1 MRKNFTFLKSASI
14 KLGALALVF
23 LASTGIANAG
33 ETKWGDYY
41 ATVSAYPTGAGLVY
55 AEVPESSVTES
66 EDEMSDLFTD
76 MKTPAESV
84 DVKFMYNDV
93 STNTP
98 FYPHAVPSEG
108 WIFAGFSKAK
118 VVRDEVEGEDVFVF
132 NDSIYDTDNPSSNT
146 YLDAAFSDADQTIA
160 LTSFPMAPTAQ
171 FYALFTHVK
180 PTIAIGQSPL
190 GTVSISKVC
199 NEIGDDVTLTATPD
213 ESKKATFDYWVNMNT
228 QEKIAQNPLEV
239 KNIQE
244 SAVYEAHFKSDK
256 AITMEF
262 PEEGGYKIVYFDKG
276 YVMPATNVVDN
287 TFDFYG
293 IDISNNLNVTE
304 DSSAYYIQPGDLRNW
319 LYPGNPHILYGKGL
333 MTFVENDE
341 MQKSNSNE
349 LEWSGDNGVN
359 VADLSLDKKYY
370 SVNLEKKQ
378 FELLADDAVIA
389 PKTAYFAMPVECY
402 TAHNVE
408 KAPSIVYWY
417 KPETSTGIEEIQQE
431 TATVGNAKGIYS
443 IDGKK
448 MNAIPAKGLYIVN
461 GKKVIKLK

>member
-41 ATVSAYPTGAGLVY
+41 ATLSAYPTGAGLVY

-108 WIFAGFSKAK
+108 WIFAGFSQAK

-146 YLDAAFSDADQTIA
+146 YLEAAFSDADQTIA
-160 LTSFPMAPTAQ
+160 LSSFPMAPTAQ

-213 ESKKATFDYWVNMNT
+213 ESKNATFDYWVNMNT

-287 TFDFYG
+287 TFDFWG
-293 IDISNNLNVTE
+293 INVSNNLNVTE

-341 MQKSNSNE
+341 LQKSNTNE

-378 FELLADDAVIA
+378 FELLADDAFIA

>member
-55 AEVPESSVTES
+55 AEVPESYVTES

-108 WIFAGFSKAK
+108 WIFAGFSLAK

-146 YLDAAFSDADQTIA
+146 YLEAAFSDADQTIA
-160 LTSFPMAPTAQ
+160 LSSFPMAPTAQ

-213 ESKKATFDYWVNMNT
+213 ESKNATFDYWVNMNT

-287 TFDFYG
+287 TFDFW
-293 IDISNNLNVTE
+293 DISTNNLKVTE

>member
-41 ATVSAYPTGAGLVY
+41 ATLSAYPTGAGLVY
-55 AEVPESSVTES
+55 AEVPESYVTES

-84 DVKFMYNDV
+84 DVKFMYNNYD
-93 STNTP
+93 TKTY

-108 WIFAGFSKAK
+108 WIVAGFSQAK

-146 YLDAAFSDADQTIA
+146 YLEAAFSDADQTIA
-160 LTSFPMAPTAQ
+160 LSSFPMAPTAQ

-213 ESKKATFDYWVNMNT
+213 ESKNATFDYWVNMNT

-287 TFDFYG
+287 TFDFW
-293 IDISNNLNVTE
+293 DISTNNLKVTE

>member
-41 ATVSAYPTGAGLVY
+41 ATLSAYPTGAGLVY
-55 AEVPESSVTES
+55 AEVPESYVTES

-84 DVKFMYNDV
+84 DVKFMYNNYD
-93 STNTP
+93 TKTY

-108 WIFAGFSKAK
+108 WIVAGFSQAK

-146 YLDAAFSDADQTIA
+146 YLEAGFSDADQTIA
-160 LTSFPMAPTAQ
+160 LSSFPMTPTAK

-213 ESKKATFDYWVNMNT
+213 ESKNATFDYWVNMNT
-228 QEKIAQNPLEV
+228 QEKIAQNPLVV

-287 TFDFYG
+287 TFDFW
-293 IDISNNLNVTE
+293 DISMNNLKVTE

>member
-41 ATVSAYPTGAGLVY
+41 ATLSAYPTGAGLVY
-55 AEVPESSVTES
+55 AEVPESYVTES

-84 DVKFMYNDV
+84 DVKFMYNNYD
-93 STNTP
+93 TKTY

-108 WIFAGFSKAK
+108 WIVAGFSQAK

-146 YLDAAFSDADQTIA
+146 YLEAGFSDADQTIA
-160 LTSFPMAPTAQ
+160 LSSFPMAPTAQ

-213 ESKKATFDYWVNMNT
+213 ESKNATFDYWVNMNT

-287 TFDFYG
+287 TFDFW
-293 IDISNNLNVTE
+293 DISTNNLKVTE

>member
-41 ATVSAYPTGAGLVY
+41 ATLSAYPTGAGLVY
-55 AEVPESSVTES
+55 AEVPESYVTES

-84 DVKFMYNDV
+84 DVKFMYNNYD
-93 STNTP
+93 TKTY

-108 WIFAGFSKAK
+108 WIVAGFSQAK

-146 YLDAAFSDADQTIA
+146 YLEAAFSDADQTIA
-160 LTSFPMAPTAQ
+160 FTSFPMTPTAQ

-213 ESKKATFDYWVNMNT
+213 ESKNATFDYWVNMNT

-287 TFDFYG
+287 TFDFWG
-293 IDISNNLNVTE
+293 ISTNNLKVTE

>member
-93 STNTP
+93 STYTP

-160 LTSFPMAPTAQ
+160 LSSFPMAPTAQ

-213 ESKKATFDYWVNMNT
+213 ESKNATFDYWVNMNT

-287 TFDFYG
+287 TFDFWG
-293 IDISNNLNVTE
+293 ISTNNLKVTE

>member
-41 ATVSAYPTGAGLVY
+41 ATLSAYPTGAGLVY
-55 AEVPESSVTES
+55 AEVPESYVTES

-84 DVKFMYNDV
+84 DVKFMYNNYD
-93 STNTP
+93 TKTY

-108 WIFAGFSKAK
+108 WIVAGFSQAK

-146 YLDAAFSDADQTIA
+146 YLEAAFSDADQTIA
-160 LTSFPMAPTAQ
+160 FTSFPMAPTAQ

-213 ESKKATFDYWVNMNT
+213 ESKNATFDYWVNMNT

-276 YVMPATNVVDN
+276 YVMPTTNVVDN
-287 TFDFYG
+287 TFDFWG
-293 IDISNNLNVTE
+293 ISTNNLKVTE

>member
-108 WIFAGFSKAK
+108 WIFAGFSLAK

-146 YLDAAFSDADQTIA
+146 YLEAAFSDADQTIA
-160 LTSFPMAPTAQ
+160 LSSFPMTPTAK

-213 ESKKATFDYWVNMNT
+213 ESKNATFDYWVNMNT
-228 QEKIAQNPLEV
+228 QEKIAQNPLVV

-287 TFDFYG
+287 TFDFW
-293 IDISNNLNVTE
+293 DISMNNLKVTE

>member
-14 KLGALALVF
+14 KLGALALVL

-55 AEVPESSVTES
+55 AEVPESYVTES
-66 EDEMSDLFTD
+66 EDEMSDLYTD

-84 DVKFMYNDV
+84 DVKFMYNNYD
-93 STNTP
+93 TNTY

-108 WIFAGFSKAK
+108 WIFAGFSQAK

-146 YLDAAFSDADQTIA
+146 YLEAAFSDADQTIA

-213 ESKKATFDYWVNMNT
+213 ESKNATFDYWVNMNT

-287 TFDFYG
+287 TFDFWG
-293 IDISNNLNVTE
+293 ISTNNLKVTE

>member
-41 ATVSAYPTGAGLVY
+41 ATLSAYPTGAGLVY
-55 AEVPESSVTES
+55 AEVPESYVTES

-84 DVKFMYNDV
+84 DVKFMYNNYD
-93 STNTP
+93 TKTY

-108 WIFAGFSKAK
+108 WIVAGFSQAK

-146 YLDAAFSDADQTIA
+146 YLEAAFSDADQTIA
-160 LTSFPMAPTAQ
+160 FTSFPMAPTAQ

-213 ESKKATFDYWVNMNT
+213 ESKNATFDYWVNMNT

-287 TFDFYG
+287 TFDFWG
-293 IDISNNLNVTE
+293 ISTNNLKVTE

>member
-41 ATVSAYPTGAGLVY
+41 ATLSAYPTGAGLVY

-84 DVKFMYNDV
+84 DVKFMLNDV
-93 STNTP
+93 STYTP

-213 ESKKATFDYWVNMNT
+213 ESKNATFDYWVNMNT

>member
-93 STNTP
+93 STYTP

-108 WIFAGFSKAK
+108 WIFAGFSLAK

-146 YLDAAFSDADQTIA
+146 YLEAAFSDADQTIA
-160 LTSFPMAPTAQ
+160 LSSFPMAPTAQ

-213 ESKKATFDYWVNMNT
+213 ESKNATFDYWVNMNT

-287 TFDFYG
+287 TFDFWG
-293 IDISNNLNVTE
+293 ISTNNLKVTE

>member
-41 ATVSAYPTGAGLVY
+41 ATLSAYPTGAGLVY

-108 WIFAGFSKAK
+108 WIFAGFSLAK

-146 YLDAAFSDADQTIA
+146 YLEAAFSDADQTIA
-160 LTSFPMAPTAQ
+160 LSSFPMAPTAQ

-213 ESKKATFDYWVNMNT
+213 ESKNATFDYWVNMNT

-287 TFDFYG
+287 TFDFW
-293 IDISNNLNVTE
+293 DISMNNLKVTE

>member
-41 ATVSAYPTGAGLVY
+41 ATLSAYPTGAGLVY

-84 DVKFMYNDV
+84 DVKFMYNNYD
-93 STNTP
+93 TKTY

-108 WIFAGFSKAK
+108 WIVAGFSQAK

-146 YLDAAFSDADQTIA
+146 YLEAAFSDADQTIA
-160 LTSFPMAPTAQ
+160 FTSFPMAPTAQ

-213 ESKKATFDYWVNMNT
+213 ESKNATFDYWVNMNT

-287 TFDFYG
+287 TFDFW
-293 IDISNNLNVTE
+293 DISTNNLKVTE

-417 KPETSTGIEEIQQE
+417 KPETSTGIEEIKPE

>member
-41 ATVSAYPTGAGLVY
+41 ATLSAYPTGAGLVY
-55 AEVPESSVTES
+55 AEVPESYVTES

-84 DVKFMYNDV
+84 DVKFMYNNYD
-93 STNTP
+93 TKTY

-108 WIFAGFSKAK
+108 WIVAGFSQAK

-146 YLDAAFSDADQTIA
+146 YLEAAFSDADQTIA
-160 LTSFPMAPTAQ
+160 FTSFPMAPTAQ

-213 ESKKATFDYWVNMNT
+213 ESKNATFDYWVNMNT

-287 TFDFYG
+287 TFDFW
-293 IDISNNLNVTE
+293 DISTNNLKVTE

-417 KPETSTGIEEIQQE
+417 KPETSTGIEEIKPE

>member
-41 ATVSAYPTGAGLVY
+41 ATLSAYPTGAGLVY

-93 STNTP
+93 STYTP

-213 ESKKATFDYWVNMNT
+213 ESKNATFDYWVNMNT

-239 KNIQE
+239 KNSQE

>member
-41 ATVSAYPTGAGLVY
+41 ATLSAYPTGAGLVY

-93 STNTP
+93 STYTP

-213 ESKKATFDYWVNMNT
+213 ESKNATFDYWVNMNT

-359 VADLSLDKKYY
+359 VADLCLDKKYY
-370 SVNLEKKQ
+370 SVNIEKKQ

-402 TAHNVE
+402 TAHKVE

>member
-41 ATVSAYPTGAGLVY
+41 ATLSAYPTGAGLVY
-55 AEVPESSVTES
+55 AEVPESYVTES

-84 DVKFMYNDV
+84 DVKFMYNNYD
-93 STNTP
+93 TKTY

-108 WIFAGFSKAK
+108 WIVAGFSQAK

-146 YLDAAFSDADQTIA
+146 YLEAGFSDADQTIA
-160 LTSFPMAPTAQ
+160 LSSFPMAPTAQ

-213 ESKKATFDYWVNMNT
+213 ESKNATFDYWVNMNT

-287 TFDFYG
+287 TFDFWG
-293 IDISNNLNVTE
+293 ISTNNLKVTE

-341 MQKSNSNE
+341 MQKSNTNE

>member
-41 ATVSAYPTGAGLVY
+41 ATLSAYPTGAGLVY
-55 AEVPESSVTES
+55 AEVPESYVTES

-84 DVKFMYNDV
+84 DVKFMYNNYD
-93 STNTP
+93 TKTY
-98 FYPHAVPSEG
+98 FYPHAIPSEG
-108 WIFAGFSKAK
+108 WIVAGFSQAK

-146 YLDAAFSDADQTIA
+146 YLEAGFSDADQTIA
-160 LTSFPMAPTAQ
+160 LSSFPMTPTAK

-213 ESKKATFDYWVNMNT
+213 ESKNATFDYWVNMNT

-287 TFDFYG
+287 TFDFW
-293 IDISNNLNVTE
+293 DISTNNLKVTE

>member
-1 MRKNFTFLKSASI
+1 MRKDFTFLKSASI
-14 KLGALALVF
+14 KLGALALVL

-55 AEVPESSVTES
+55 AEVPESYVTES
-66 EDEMSDLFTD
+66 EDEMSDLYTD

-84 DVKFMYNDV
+84 DVKFMYNNYD
-93 STNTP
+93 TNTY

-108 WIFAGFSKAK
+108 WIFAGFSQAK
-118 VVRDEVEGEDVFVF
+118 VVRDEVEGEDIFVF

-146 YLDAAFSDADQTIA
+146 YLEAGFSDADQTIA

-213 ESKKATFDYWVNMNT
+213 ESKNATFDYWVNMNT

-287 TFDFYG
+287 TFDFWG
-293 IDISNNLNVTE
+293 ISTNNLKVTE

>member
-84 DVKFMYNDV
+84 DVKFMYNNYD
-93 STNTP
+93 TNTY

-108 WIFAGFSKAK
+108 WIFAGFSQAK

-146 YLDAAFSDADQTIA
+146 YLEAAFSDADQTIA
-160 LTSFPMAPTAQ
+160 LSSFPMAPTAR

-213 ESKKATFDYWVNMNT
+213 ESKNATFDYWVNMNT

-244 SAVYEAHFKSDK
+244 CAVYEAHFKSDK

-417 KPETSTGIEEIQQE
+417 KPEISTGIEEIQQE

>member
-41 ATVSAYPTGAGLVY
+41 ATLSAYPTGAGLVY

-93 STNTP
+93 STYTP

-146 YLDAAFSDADQTIA
+146 YLEAAFSDADQTIA

-213 ESKKATFDYWVNMNT
+213 ESKNATFDYWVNMNT

-287 TFDFYG
+287 TFDFW
-293 IDISNNLNVTE
+293 DISTNNLKVTE

-417 KPETSTGIEEIQQE
+417 KPETSTGIEEIKPE

>member
-41 ATVSAYPTGAGLVY
+41 ATLSAYPTGAGLVY
-55 AEVPESSVTES
+55 AEVPESYVTES

-93 STNTP
+93 STYTP

-146 YLDAAFSDADQTIA
+146 YLEAGFSDADQTIA
-160 LTSFPMAPTAQ
+160 LSSFPMTPTAK

-213 ESKKATFDYWVNMNT
+213 ESKNATFDYWVNMNT

-287 TFDFYG
+287 TFDFW
-293 IDISNNLNVTE
+293 DISTNNLKVTE

-417 KPETSTGIEEIQQE
+417 KPETSTGIEEIKPE

>member
-41 ATVSAYPTGAGLVY
+41 ATLSAYPTGAGLVY
-55 AEVPESSVTES
+55 AEVPESYVTES

-93 STNTP
+93 STYTP

-108 WIFAGFSKAK
+108 WIVAGFSQAK

-146 YLDAAFSDADQTIA
+146 YLEAGFSDADQTIA
-160 LTSFPMAPTAQ
+160 LSSFPMTPTAK

-213 ESKKATFDYWVNMNT
+213 ESKNATFDYWVNMNT

-287 TFDFYG
+287 TFDFW
-293 IDISNNLNVTE
+293 DISTNNLKVTE

>member
-41 ATVSAYPTGAGLVY
+41 ATLSAYPTGAGLVY
-55 AEVPESSVTES
+55 AEVPESYVTES

-84 DVKFMYNDV
+84 DVKFMYNNYD
-93 STNTP
+93 TKTY

-108 WIFAGFSKAK
+108 WIVAGFSQAK

-146 YLDAAFSDADQTIA
+146 YLEAAFSDADQTIA
-160 LTSFPMAPTAQ
+160 LSSFPMAPTAQ

-213 ESKKATFDYWVNMNT
+213 ESKNATFDYWVNMNT

-287 TFDFYG
+287 TFDFWG
-293 IDISNNLNVTE
+293 ISTNNLKVTE

>member
-55 AEVPESSVTES
+55 AEVPESYVTES

-84 DVKFMYNDV
+84 DVKFMYNNYD
-93 STNTP
+93 TKTY

-108 WIFAGFSKAK
+108 WIFAGFSQAK

-146 YLDAAFSDADQTIA
+146 YLEAAFSDADQTIA
-160 LTSFPMAPTAQ
+160 LSSFPMAPTAQ

-213 ESKKATFDYWVNMNT
+213 ESKNATFDYWVNMNT

-287 TFDFYG
+287 TFDFWG
-293 IDISNNLNVTE
+293 ISTNNLKVTE

>member
-1 MRKNFTFLKSASI
+1 M
-14 KLGALALVF
+14 
-23 LASTGIANAG
+23 
-33 ETKWGDYY
+33 
-41 ATVSAYPTGAGLVY
+41 Y

-108 WIFAGFSKAK
+108 WIFAGFSLAK
-118 VVRDEVEGEDVFVF
+118 VVREEVEGEDVFVF

-146 YLDAAFSDADQTIA
+146 YLEAAFSDADQTIA
-160 LTSFPMAPTAQ
+160 LSSFPMAPTAQ

-213 ESKKATFDYWVNMNT
+213 ESKNATFDYWVNMNT

-287 TFDFYG
+287 PFDFWG
-293 IDISNNLNVTE
+293 ISTNNLKVTE

>member
-1 MRKNFTFLKSASI
+1 MRKNSTFLKSASI

-41 ATVSAYPTGAGLVY
+41 ATLSAYPTGAGLVY

-108 WIFAGFSKAK
+108 WIFAGFSLAK

-146 YLDAAFSDADQTIA
+146 YLEAAFSDADQTIA
-160 LTSFPMAPTAQ
+160 LSSFPMAPTAQ

-213 ESKKATFDYWVNMNT
+213 ESKNATFDYWVNMNT

-287 TFDFYG
+287 TFDFWG
-293 IDISNNLNVTE
+293 ISTNNLKVTE

-341 MQKSNSNE
+341 IQKSNSNE

>member
-55 AEVPESSVTES
+55 AEVPESYVTES

-93 STNTP
+93 STYTP

-108 WIFAGFSKAK
+108 WIFAGFSQAK

-146 YLDAAFSDADQTIA
+146 YLEAAFSDADQTIA
-160 LTSFPMAPTAQ
+160 FTSFPMAPTAQ

-213 ESKKATFDYWVNMNT
+213 ESKNATFDYWVNMNT

-287 TFDFYG
+287 TFDFWG
-293 IDISNNLNVTE
+293 ISTNNLKVTE

>member
-41 ATVSAYPTGAGLVY
+41 ATLSAYPTGAGLVY

-93 STNTP
+93 STYTP

-213 ESKKATFDYWVNMNT
+213 ESKNATFDYWVNMNT

-287 TFDFYG
+287 TFDFW
-293 IDISNNLNVTE
+293 DISTNNLKVTE

-417 KPETSTGIEEIQQE
+417 KPETSTGIEEIKPE

>member
-93 STNTP
+93 STYTP

-108 WIFAGFSKAK
+108 WIFAGFSQAK
-118 VVRDEVEGEDVFVF
+118 GVRDEVEGEDVFVF

-146 YLDAAFSDADQTIA
+146 YLEAAFSDADQTIA
-160 LTSFPMAPTAQ
+160 LSSFPMTPTAQ

-213 ESKKATFDYWVNMNT
+213 ESKNATFDYWVNMNT

-287 TFDFYG
+287 TFDFW
-293 IDISNNLNVTE
+293 DISMNNLKVTE

>member
-33 ETKWGDYY
+33 ELKWGDYY

-55 AEVPESSVTES
+55 AEVPESYVTES

-108 WIFAGFSKAK
+108 WIFAGFSLAK

-146 YLDAAFSDADQTIA
+146 YLEAAFSDADQTIA
-160 LTSFPMAPTAQ
+160 LSSFPMAPTAQ

-213 ESKKATFDYWVNMNT
+213 ESKNATFDYWVNMNT

-287 TFDFYG
+287 TFDFWG
-293 IDISNNLNVTE
+293 ISTNNLKVTE

>member
-1 MRKNFTFLKSASI
+1 MRKNFTFLRSASI

-108 WIFAGFSKAK
+108 WIFAGFSLAK

-146 YLDAAFSDADQTIA
+146 YLEAAFSDADQTIA
-160 LTSFPMAPTAQ
+160 LSSFPMAPTAQ

-213 ESKKATFDYWVNMNT
+213 ESKNATFDYWVNMNT

-287 TFDFYG
+287 TFDFWG
-293 IDISNNLNVTE
+293 ISTNNLKVTE

-417 KPETSTGIEEIQQE
+417 KPEISTGIEEIQQE

>member
-41 ATVSAYPTGAGLVY
+41 ATLSAYPTGAGLVY

-93 STNTP
+93 STYTP

-108 WIFAGFSKAK
+108 WIVAGFSQAK

-213 ESKKATFDYWVNMNT
+213 ESKNATFDYWVNMNT

-287 TFDFYG
+287 TFDFW
-293 IDISNNLNVTE
+293 DISTNNLKVTE

-417 KPETSTGIEEIQQE
+417 KPETSTGIEEIKPE

>member
-84 DVKFMYNDV
+84 DVKFMYNNYD
-93 STNTP
+93 TKTY

-108 WIFAGFSKAK
+108 WIVAGFSQAK

-146 YLDAAFSDADQTIA
+146 YLEAAFSDADQTIA
-160 LTSFPMAPTAQ
+160 LSSFPMAPTAQ

-213 ESKKATFDYWVNMNT
+213 ESKNATFDYWVNMNT

-287 TFDFYG
+287 TFDFW
-293 IDISNNLNVTE
+293 DISTNNLKVTE

>member
-41 ATVSAYPTGAGLVY
+41 ATLSAYPTGAGLVY
-55 AEVPESSVTES
+55 AEVPESYVTES

-84 DVKFMYNDV
+84 DVKFMYNNYD
-93 STNTP
+93 TKTY

-108 WIFAGFSKAK
+108 WIVAGFSQAK

-146 YLDAAFSDADQTIA
+146 YLEAGFSDADQTIA
-160 LTSFPMAPTAQ
+160 LSSFPMAPTAQ

-213 ESKKATFDYWVNMNT
+213 ESKNATFDYWVNMNT

-287 TFDFYG
+287 TFDFW
-293 IDISNNLNVTE
+293 DISTNNLKVTE

-402 TAHNVE
+402 TAHKVE

-417 KPETSTGIEEIQQE
+417 KPETSTGIEEIKPE

>member
-1 MRKNFTFLKSASI
+1 MRKNSTFLKSASI

-41 ATVSAYPTGAGLVY
+41 ATLSAYPTGAGLVY

-93 STNTP
+93 STYTP

-108 WIFAGFSKAK
+108 WIFAGFSQAK

-146 YLDAAFSDADQTIA
+146 YLEAAFSDADQTIA

-213 ESKKATFDYWVNMNT
+213 ESKNATFDYWVNMNT

-287 TFDFYG
+287 TFDFW
-293 IDISNNLNVTE
+293 DISMNNLKVTE

-333 MTFVENDE
+333 MTFVEDDE

-402 TAHNVE
+402 TAHKVE

-448 MNAIPAKGLYIVN
+448 LNAIPAKGLYIVN

>member
-41 ATVSAYPTGAGLVY
+41 ATLSAYPTGAGLVY
-55 AEVPESSVTES
+55 AEVPESYVTES

-84 DVKFMYNDV
+84 DVKFMYNNYD
-93 STNTP
+93 TKTY

-108 WIFAGFSKAK
+108 WIVAGFSQAK

-146 YLDAAFSDADQTIA
+146 YLEAAFSDADQTIA
-160 LTSFPMAPTAQ
+160 LSSFPMTPTAK

-213 ESKKATFDYWVNMNT
+213 ESKNATFDYWVNMNT

-287 TFDFYG
+287 TFDFW
-293 IDISNNLNVTE
+293 DISTNNLKVTE

-402 TAHNVE
+402 TAHKVE